1 MNENLLSVCII
12 ARNEEK
18 MLPECL
24 ESIAS
29 IANEIILVDTGSTDA
44 TVKIAE
50 NYGCRVLHHK
60 WNNNFSEARNIALGA
75 AVCQW
80 ILSIDCDERLL
91 NPKDV
96 IWTLAAGKSTT
107 GGYLVDVR
115 SDAARDDGAIDSY
128 SSKLLRLFR
137 NSPNIRFEGII
148 HEQVLEPILR
158 LGLEVEHSPVKFYH
172 EGYNLSQEAMLGKQ
186 QRNLALLDVAIQ
198 ERPTHAYAYFNRA
211 KTHLALA
218 NIGAAEKDIESA
230 LLYAG
235 EHSIVRPQSLCYIAI
250 IACQLGN
257 YDRAITQAK
266 QALEIIPHQVMAHFI
281 VGEAYSALGRY
292 AEAIESYTAMAFAQ
306 QSADGLAQIAG
317 EYHLPQE
324 QLSFRMGRSYA
335 ALQLWEEAGNEFER
349 GLQANSRE
357 LGCLVGM
364 ANVALHNHQFDEAE
378 KHLQY
383 AAEIA
388 PEREDIR
395 GFLAQVHAQKAAVKL
410 EVNERP
416 SDFFQKVK
424 LSENSKNI
432 RHPKDSTAKPLLSL
446 SMIVKNEEKNLAGCL
461 ESVAGIVDEI
471 IILDTGSTDSTME
484 IARLFGASVYEKE
497 WTGDFAEA
505 RNESLKHCTGK
516 WILYLDADE
525 RLHTAA
531 RTHLREMLEELPEEI
546 GAVVCSIVSP
556 HRQTSGESEVHRG
569 SYPRIFKNYGYP
581 NMYFQGRVHEQITP
595 SILLLGGQLIMSEVE
610 ILHLGYDQNREVME
624 QKVKR
629 NYELL
634 IEHVKEEPENS
645 YAWFQLGQTLGRM
658 NLVEQSEQALK
669 LAIEF
674 GTLSSTIGASA
685 SAALAQIAGN
695 GKRYHEALMWADDSL
710 EKAPKQ
716 AYALHLK
723 AYALLYLGR
732 AKEAEEAFLEVKRR
746 VSAQRGV
753 PHTGFEVELPEQTIE
768 HGLAEARKIMAEEK

>member
-1 MNENLLSVCII
+1 MDENLLSVCII

-18 MLPECL
+18 MLAECL
-24 ESIAS
+24 ESVAT

-44 TVKIAE
+44 TLKIAE
-50 NYGCRVLHHK
+50 NYGCRILHYE
-60 WNNNFSEARNIALGA
+60 WNNNFSDARNIALDVA
-75 AVCQW
+75 QCEW

-96 IWTLAAGKSTT
+96 LWTLSASKPVT

-115 SDAARDDGAIDSY
+115 SDAARADGATDTY

-137 NSPNIRFEGII
+137 NSPDVRFQGII
-148 HEQVLEPILR
+148 HEQVLESIIQ
-158 LGLEVEHSPVKFYH
+158 LGLEIEHSPVKLYH
-172 EGYNLSQEAMLGKQ
+172 EGYNLSPEAMLSKQ
-186 QRNLALLDVAIQ
+186 KRNLTLLDMAIQ
-198 ERPTHAYAYFNRA
+198 ERPTYAYAYINRA
-211 KTHLALA
+211 KTHLALG
-218 NIGAAEKDIESA
+218 NITPADNDIRSA
-230 LLYAG
+230 LHYAG
-235 EHSIVRPQSLCYIAI
+235 KKSIVRPQALCYSAI
-250 IACQLGN
+250 IAFQSGN
-257 YDRAITQAK
+257 YERAITQAK
-266 QALEIIPHQVMAHFI
+266 QALEIIPQQAMAHFI
-281 VGEAYSALGRY
+281 LGEAYSALGRY
-292 AEAIESYTAMAFAQ
+292 TEAIENYTAMTFAQ
-306 QSADGLAQIAG
+306 QSPGGLAQIAG
-317 EYHLPQE
+317 EYHLPPE
-324 QLSFRMGRSYA
+324 QIAFRLGRSYA
-335 ALQLWEEAGNEFER
+335 ALQLWDEAGEEFKR
-349 GLQANSRE
+349 GLKSNSHE
-357 LGCLVGM
+357 LGCLVGI
-364 ANVALHNHQFDEAE
+364 ANVMLRKQLYDEAE
-378 KHLQY
+378 QYLQQ
-383 AAEIA
+383 AEKIA

-395 GFLAQVHAQKAAVKL
+395 GFLAQIQVQRATALPKIPKP
-410 EVNERP
+410 P
-416 SDFFQKVK
+416 SDFYKKVN
-424 LSENSKNI
+424 LSENTHKETPQKNTT
-432 RHPKDSTAKPLLSL
+432 KKPLLSL
-446 SMIVKNEEKNLAGCL
+446 SMIVKNEAKNLAGCL
-461 ESVAGIVDEI
+461 ESVANIADEI
-471 IILDTGSTDSTME
+471 IILDTGSTDSTMD
-484 IARLFGASVYEKE
+484 IARSFSAVVYEKE

-525 RLHTAA
+525 RLHEAA
-531 RTHLREMLEELPEEI
+531 QTHLRPMLDALPDEI
-546 GAVVCSIVSP
+546 GAVVCSIISP
-556 HRQTSGESEVHRG
+556 HRQSSGESEVHRG
-569 SYPRIFKNYGYP
+569 SYPRIFRNYGYP

-595 SILLLGGQLIMSEVE
+595 SILMLGGQLILSEVE

-695 GKRYHEALMWADDSL
+695 SKRFNEALMWADDSL

-732 AKEAEEAFLEVKRR
+732 AQEAEEAFLEVKRR
-746 VSAQRGV
+746 IVAQHGV
-753 PHTGFEVELPEQTIE
+753 PHTGFEIEIPEQAIE
-768 HGLAEARKIMAEEK
+768 HGLTEARKLLEKY